1 MKDKFSNIWASYF
14 YKVKATFVDSGST
27 AIYEALKLLNS
38 KTVIVPTYT
47 CHRILDTILKANCT
61 PIIVD
66 CDDSLQMDFND
77 IIYNDYAD
85 TIIVPHMFGIQ
96 SNIKE
101 ISKHTNLKIIEDC
114 SQCMGLPKLGYYSD
128 IVIASTG
135 PSKYFPIGDNKDKGG
150 GIIAYNEGN
159 VEWFDKEDWI
169 KKSCDNFNQ
178 IETKIKTRTEK
189 AQEILDAGVDL
200 IGKNLPNAWLRAV
213 YIGKKPRKR
222 ECYVPLH
229 KIYNKFDCPK
239 TDSYEK
245 YINWISIFE

>member
-61 PIIVD
+61 PIIID
-66 CDDSLQMDFND
+66 CDNSLQMDFND

-101 ISKHTNLKIIEDC
+101 ISKHTDLKINNVALI
-114 SQCMGLPKLGYYSD
+114 
-128 IVIASTG
+128 
-135 PSKYFPIGDNKDKGG
+135 F
-150 GIIAYNEGN
+150 GI
-159 VEWFDKEDWI
+159 
-169 KKSCDNFNQ
+169 SNFNVCNVFESKTQ
-178 IETKIKTRTEK
+178 NHIKELNRINNE
-189 AQEILDAGVDL
+189 
-200 IGKNLPNAWLRAV
+200 
-213 YIGKKPRKR
+213 
-222 ECYVPLH
+222 
-229 KIYNKFDCPK
+229 YNK
-239 TDSYEK
+239 
-245 YINWISIFE
+245 